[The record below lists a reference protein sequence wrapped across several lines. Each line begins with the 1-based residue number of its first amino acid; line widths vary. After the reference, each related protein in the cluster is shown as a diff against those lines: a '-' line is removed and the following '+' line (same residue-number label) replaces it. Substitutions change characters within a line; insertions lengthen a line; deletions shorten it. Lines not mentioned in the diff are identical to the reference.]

1 MKFAASAACA
11 PSNSSATPKRA
22 NRPTRKPSRS
32 PEFCYKH
39 GLITITAGTFNN
51 VIRILVPLVISDAQ
65 FDEGLDVIEAAIA
78 AVAEKKQP
86 ALSHA

>member
-1 MKFAASAACA
+1 MCA
-11 PSNSSATPKRA
+11 IELVRNAD
-22 NRPTRKPSRS
+22 TREPADTETKQIA
-32 PEFCYKH
+32 EFCYKH

-51 VIRILVPLVISDAQ
+51 VIRILVPLVITESQ
-65 FDEGLDVIEAAIA
+65 FDEGLDVIEAALA